1 MVNVK
6 CPNCNRTQTTN
17 KDIFQCRKPSGC
29 GKRSR
34 TADFVIQVLQQTPSQ
49 TPTHQTIIGTL
60 VYDQA
65 IQ

>member
-29 GKRSR
+29 GKRFKTS
-34 TADFVIQVLQQTPSQ
+34 DFVIQVLPQ
-49 TPTHQTIIGTL
+49 TPTLNTTKPGMIARV
-60 VYDQA
+60 VYN
-65 IQ
+65 